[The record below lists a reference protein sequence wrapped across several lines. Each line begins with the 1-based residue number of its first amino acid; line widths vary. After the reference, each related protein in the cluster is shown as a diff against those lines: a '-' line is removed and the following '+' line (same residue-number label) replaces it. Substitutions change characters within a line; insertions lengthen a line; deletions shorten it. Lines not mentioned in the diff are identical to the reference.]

1 MADSTITLRVV
12 GDTAKAGN
20 APAAPTQ
27 APGNAPATAPQRPS
41 GPADSPAPTQGAPST
56 AQGTPANG
64 GKSLAGKIGSF
75 ALGWGAQQLV
85 GSLSGALATLPGR
98 QREANWL
105 GNVGGGALGGAAAG
119 AAAGSVIPGIGTAV
133 GAGIGAAI
141 GAATGALTAWTESL
155 KASRDSIEGITQIGR
170 ANTVATGTRRQDEA
184 FARTLQ
190 TMTYD
195 ERLDAIADRARQ
207 IRDGSGDASIK
218 NLEAWL
224 RRAAEDG
231 DTDTEDYRTRSALL
245 STQTQRL
252 SALDALYD
260 QTEATPPLSL
270 LHPGEVTDALA
281 KRGGAVGPT
290 VDVADV
296 NRDLLATLRDFFQAW
311 KTRAANRPDTV
322 RGIEAASGFATTAIL
337 K

>member
-12 GDTAKAGN
+12 GDTAKAGGSAASAPQGSGN
-20 APAAPTQ
+20 APAAAPQ
-27 APGNAPATAPQRPS
+27 APGAPTAPTAAPATAP
-41 GPADSPAPTQGAPST
+41 ST
-56 AQGTPANG
+56 AQNAPANG
-64 GKSLAGKIGSF
+64 GKSLAGQIGSF
-75 ALGWGAQQLV
+75 ALGWGGQQVV
-85 GSLSGALATLPGR
+85 GSLAGALGTVPGM
-98 QREANWL
+98 QREANWV
-105 GNVGGGALGGAAAG
+105 GNVGGGLLGGAAAG

-184 FARTLQ
+184 FSRTLQ

-224 RRAAEDG
+224 RRAAENG

-311 KTRAANRPDTV
+311 RTRAANRPDTV

>member
-20 APAAPTQ
+20 APAAAPQ

-64 GKSLAGKIGSF
+64 GKSLAGQIGTL
-75 ALGWGAQQLV
+75 AAGWGAQQLV

-105 GNVGGGALGGAAAG
+105 GNVGGGLIAG
-119 AAAGSVIPGIGTAV
+119 ATAGSV
-133 GAGIGAAI
+133 AGPWGAAI
-141 GAATGALTAWTESL
+141 GAAVGVATGALAAWTQAL
-155 KASRDSIEGITQIGR
+155 QASREAIEGITQVGR

-195 ERLDAIADRARQ
+195 ERLDAIGDRARQ

-224 RRAAEDG
+224 RRAAENG
-231 DTDTEDYRTRSALL
+231 DTDTEEYRTRSALL

-260 QTEATPPLSL
+260 QTEATPPISL
-270 LHPGEVTDALA
+270 LRPAEVTDALA
-281 KRGGAVGPT
+281 KRGGTVGPS

-311 KTRAANRPDTV
+311 RTRAANRPDTV
-322 RGIEAASGFATTAIL
+322 RGIESTSGFATTAIL

>member
-1 MADSTITLRVV
+1 MADSTITLRLV
-12 GDTAKAGN
+12 GDTAKAPAAPQAPN
-20 APAAPTQ
+20 TPAAPQAPAAPQT
-27 APGNAPATAPQRPS
+27 PGNAPASTPQTT
-41 GPADSPAPTQGAPST
+41 GNA
-56 AQGTPANG
+56 PAN
-64 GKSLAGKIGSF
+64 GKSLAGQIGTL
-75 ALGWGAQQLV
+75 AAGWGAQQLV

-105 GNVGGGALGGAAAG
+105 GNVGGGLIAG
-119 AAAGSVIPGIGTAV
+119 ATAGSV
-133 GAGIGAAI
+133 AGPVGAAI
-141 GAATGALTAWTESL
+141 GAAVGVATGALAAWTQAL
-155 KASRDSIEGITQIGR
+155 QASREAIEGITQVGR
-170 ANTVATGTRRQDEA
+170 GNTVATGTRRQDEA

-252 SALDALYD
+252 SALDTLYD

-281 KRGGAVGPT
+281 KRGGTVGPT

-322 RGIEAASGFATTAIL
+322 RGIEAASGFANTAIL
-337 K
+337 G

>member
-1 MADSTITLRVV
+1 MADSTITLRLV
-12 GDTAKAGN
+12 GDTAKA
-20 APAAPTQ
+20 PAAPQ
-27 APGNAPATAPQRPS
+27 APNTPAAPQAPALQTPGNAPANTPQPP
-41 GPADSPAPTQGAPST
+41 GNA
-56 AQGTPANG
+56 PANG
-64 GKSLAGKIGSF
+64 GKSLAGQIGTL
-75 ALGWGAQQLV
+75 AAGWGAQQLV

-105 GNVGGGALGGAAAG
+105 GNVGGGLIAG
-119 AAAGSVIPGIGTAV
+119 ATAGSV
-133 GAGIGAAI
+133 AGPVGAAI
-141 GAATGALTAWTESL
+141 GAAFGVATGALAAWTQAL
-155 KASRDSIEGITQIGR
+155 QASREAIEGITQVGR
-170 ANTVATGTRRQDEA
+170 GNTVATGTRRQDEA

-322 RGIEAASGFATTAIL
+322 RGIEAASGFANTAIL
-337 K
+337 R

>member
-1 MADSTITLRVV
+1 MADSIITLRVV
-12 GDTAKAGN
+12 GDTAKAGG
-20 APAAPTQ
+20 APAAPAAPQ
-27 APGNAPATAPQRPS
+27 APGNAPQAPGAPTAPTAA
-41 GPADSPAPTQGAPST
+41 PATAPST

-64 GKSLAGKIGSF
+64 GKSLAGQIGSF

-105 GNVGGGALGGAAAG
+105 GNVGGGLIAG
-119 AAAGSVIPGIGTAV
+119 ATAGSV
-133 GAGIGAAI
+133 AGPVGAAI
-141 GAATGALTAWTESL
+141 GAAVGVATGALAAWTQAL
-155 KASRDSIEGITQIGR
+155 QASREAIEGITQVGR
-170 ANTVATGTRRQDEA
+170 GNTVATGTRRQDEA

-322 RGIEAASGFATTAIL
+322 RGIEAASGFANTAIL
-337 K
+337 R